1 MYRWEGE
8 GFCEV
13 GIDSASS
20 VIRVRVKPEFYR
32 PLETTPLLGSSAKA
46 ERVLGWK
53 REMSFPE
60 LVQSMVEY
68 DLAAVKNGSVFS
80 HPV

>member
-1 MYRWEGE
+1 M
-8 GFCEV
+8 

-20 VIRVRVKPEFYR
+20 VVRVRVNPELYR

-53 REMSFPE
+53 REMSFHD
-60 LVQSMVEY
+60 LVRSMVEY
-68 DLAAVKNGSVFS
+68 DLAAVKDGSVFS
-80 HPV
+80 HPI